1 MKIVVCKEWV
11 VLILYIRNYEETT
24 MFELP
29 EIATLATQI
38 NETLTGKVIKQGKL
52 GNAPHKFVW
61 YNRTP
66 AEFGILTRDKVIGE
80 TRAQGKWLFIS
91 LKPKLVLVLGE
102 CGGKVLFHPAGSPL
116 PEKYHLYLVFKDGS
130 ALTATTQMW
139 GAMELYE
146 KGQERNRQYI
156 RDMRP
161 TPNESAFTFEYF
173 SALIDELA
181 QGEKRTAKGLL
192 TQGQLIPGLGN
203 AIAQD
208 ILFRAKL
215 HPKRPIAEFTKAQKR
230 QLYRMIMK
238 TVNEAIKKGG
248 RNDEYDLY
256 NHPGGY
262 RRIMDKEAMER
273 PCPECGAK
281 IEKIQ
286 YLGGACYFCPRC
298 QQ

>member
-1 MKIVVCKEWV
+1 
-11 VLILYIRNYEETT
+11 

-29 EIATLATQI
+29 EYVTLAKQI
-38 NETLTGKVIKQGKL
+38 NETLTGKVIEQGSV
-52 GNAPHKFVW
+52 GNTPHKFVW

-66 AEFGILTRDKVIGE
+66 SEFAALTRGKTVGK
-80 TRAQGKWLFIS
+80 TRTQGRWLFIA
-91 LKPKLVLVLGE
+91 LEPAYVLTFGE
-102 CGGKVLFHPAGSPL
+102 CGGKVLFHPAGSPV
-116 PEKYHLYLVFKDGS
+116 PKKYHLHLAFTDSS
-130 ALTATTQMW
+130 AFTATTQMW

-146 KGQERNRQYI
+146 QGQERNRQYI

-161 TPNESAFTFEYF
+161 TPVDPGFTLEYF
-173 SALIDELA
+173 SALLDELA

-192 TQGQLIPGLGN
+192 TQDQLIPGLGN
-203 AIAQD
+203 SIAQD

-215 HPKRPIAEFTKAQKR
+215 HPKHPIPDLDKAQR
-230 QLYRMIMK
+230 RLLHRTILN
-238 TVNEAIKKGG
+238 TVKEVIAKGG

-256 NHPGGY
+256 GHAGGY
-262 RRIMDKEAMER
+262 QRIMDKNAAGR
-273 PCPECGAK
+273 PCPECGTK